1 MNIWHLTD
9 HKAGHVA
16 QARGLFAAL
25 ERAGI
30 AVNVVDVS
38 VNDLSNY
45 ALFFHWVS
53 GGRIGQLPKVLENQ
67 KQPDLIVG
75 VGHATHWS
83 LILLKK
89 CFPKAKSIVLM
100 RPTLPISF
108 FDFAI
113 VPAHDYSDAVPNVP
127 DHVFISQGV
136 LNPLIDQHRHEKNR
150 HLILIGGASKR
161 YSCSEQ
167 ELITQIQALLAK
179 LSHQAEPKTVILT
192 TSRRTPETLVE
203 NEFFK
208 KNADKIQL
216 FPVSVTP
223 AGWLF
228 EQLQLAEVVW
238 VTQDSGSMLFEA
250 LTAGCDVG
258 LLAMPQ
264 IKKDTVTQATDLL
277 SEQRF
282 FLPLSAYLQGENFQE
297 KPSLRE
303 ADRIVAKL
311 LNILKAIPT
320 Q

>member
-45 ALFFHWVS
+45 ALFFNWVF
-53 GGRIGQLPKVLENQ
+53 GGRIGRLPNVLENQ

-89 CFPKAKSIVLM
+89 CFPNAKSIVLM

-113 VPAHDYSDAVPNVP
+113 VPAHDYVEEKPKVPE
-127 DHVFISQGV
+127 HVFITQGV
-136 LNPLIDQHRHEKNR
+136 LNPLVNRHCHQKNR

-161 YSCSEQ
+161 YGYSEE
-167 ELITQIQALLAK
+167 ELITQIQMLLAK
-179 LSHQAEPKTVILT
+179 LDSQGVPQTVILT
-192 TSRRTPETLVE
+192 TSRRTPLTFLE
-203 NEFFK
+203 NKYFE
-208 KNADKIQL
+208 DHVDEIQI

-223 AGWLF
+223 TGWLF

-250 LTAGCDVG
+250 LTAGCNVG

-264 IKKDTVTQATDLL
+264 IKKDTVTQATKLL
-277 SEQRF
+277 TEQRF
-282 FLPLSAYLQGENFQE
+282 FLPLSAYLKGEKFQD
-297 KPSLRE
+297 KPPLQE
-303 ADRIVAKL
+303 ADLVAAKL
-311 LNILKAIPT
+311 LKALK
-320 Q
+320 

>member
-30 AVNVVDVS
+30 AVNGVDISVS
-38 VNDLSNY
+38 EVSNFALMLRVLSNG
-45 ALFFHWVS
+45 L
-53 GGRIGQLPKVLENQ
+53 IGQLPKALEEHAA
-67 KQPDLIVG
+67 PDLIVG

-83 LILLKK
+83 LVLLKR

-100 RPTLPISF
+100 RPTLPLSW

-113 VPAHDYSDAVPNVP
+113 VPAHDYVDSKPKVAN
-127 DHVFISQGV
+127 HVFVSKGV
-136 LNPLIDQHRHEKNR
+136 LNPLINENRHEKNR

-161 YSCSEQ
+161 YASSVDS
-167 ELITQIQALLAK
+167 LIAQIQALLTN
-179 LSHQAEPKTVILT
+179 LSNKEQRQTVILT
-192 TSRRTPETLVE
+192 TSRRTPSSLLEHP
-203 NEFFK
+203 FFQ
-208 KNADKIQL
+208 NHPQNLQI
-216 FPVSVTP
+216 FPVTATP

-250 LTAGCDVG
+250 LTAGCHVG

-264 IKKDTVTQATDLL
+264 IKEDTVTRATDLL
-277 SEQRF
+277 SAQRF
-282 FLPLSAYLQGENFQE
+282 FLPLNAYLRNESFQQT
-297 KPSLRE
+297 PALQE
-303 ADRIVAKL
+303 ADRAACWLLTKIIV
-311 LNILKAIPT
+311 
-320 Q
+320 

>member
-1 MNIWHLTD
+1 MSCAMNIWHLTD

-25 ERAGI
+25 ERAGR
-30 AVNVVDVS
+30 AVNVVDIS
-38 VNDLSNY
+38 INDFSNY
-45 ALFFHWVS
+45 ALFLYWVS

-67 KQPDLIVG
+67 NVPDLIVG

-83 LILLKK
+83 LILLKQ
-89 CFPKAKSIVLM
+89 CFPKSKSIVLM

-113 VPAHDYSDAVPNVP
+113 VPAHDYSQAEPKVP

-136 LNPLIDQHRHEKNR
+136 LNPLVNQHRHEKNR

-161 YSCSEQ
+161 YACSEK
-167 ELITQIQALLAK
+167 ELINQIQALLTK
-179 LSHQAEPKTVILT
+179 LSHQEEPQTVILT
-192 TSRRTPETLVE
+192 TSRRTPETLLE
-203 NEFFK
+203 SEFFK
-208 KNADKIQL
+208 ANADKIQI

-264 IKKDTVTQATDLL
+264 IKKDTVTQATDVL
-277 SEQRF
+277 SDERF
-282 FLPLSAYLQGENFQE
+282 FLPLSAYLDGESF
-297 KPSLRE
+297 KKAPSLGE
-303 ADRIVAKL
+303 ADRVVAWL
-311 LNILKAIPT
+311 IERL
-320 Q
+320 